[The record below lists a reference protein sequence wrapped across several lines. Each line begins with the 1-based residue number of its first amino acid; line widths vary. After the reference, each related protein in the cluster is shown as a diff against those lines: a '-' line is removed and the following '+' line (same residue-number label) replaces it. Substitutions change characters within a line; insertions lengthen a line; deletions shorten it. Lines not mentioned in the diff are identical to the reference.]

1 MRTSTSTKHRR
12 RSIRAFAAIG
22 ALLASVAVAGTAAA
36 EPQAAVVRLPPAAK
50 VELAR
55 DVARARA
62 ADVRPF
68 VAVQQIVASA
78 ETAHARARGRRAPIA
93 LYLAKL
99 GPSALM
105 PMLEML
111 ALDAPKGV
119 SAKAARTIRR
129 DLVEAVGLLRD
140 PRALP
145 VLSAILDDASADED
159 TTRTAAEA
167 IARLGTDEAA
177 TRIIR
182 ALETATDDR
191 ARAILGGMGECRR
204 ARVADAIAVRLRS
217 ATDEATARVA
227 ARSLGRAGNAWAWR
241 TMADRT
247 EESRVRE
254 IAARA
259 LVAAFVQRDG
269 EARTAADNA
278 LMVVDAPQT
287 PALIE
292 EAKKGAP
299 AETVKA
305 LDELAARFAKNPS
318 R

>member
-1 MRTSTSTKHRR
+1 MQTGTQHRN
-12 RSIRAFAAIG
+12 RSARAFVAIG
-22 ALLASVAVAGTAAA
+22 ALLASVALAGAAAA
-36 EPQAAVVRLPPAAK
+36 EPPAAVVRLPPASK

-68 VAVQQIVASA
+68 VTVQEIVASA

-119 SAKAARTIRR
+119 SEKAARTIRR

-177 TRIIR
+177 TRIIH
-182 ALETATDDR
+182 ALDTATGDR

-204 ARVADAIAVRLRS
+204 ARVADAIAARLGS
-217 ATDEATARVA
+217 ATDDATARVA

-259 LVAAFVQRDG
+259 LVAAFVRRDG

-292 EAKKGAP
+292 EAKKGASP
-299 AETVKA
+299 ETIKA